1 MNDLPLG
8 TLHGLHMNTPIPH
21 DTLTLIN
28 VVIDTLLPSYHNSQV
43 QEGDATSGISPGIT
57 VSNGGNDSIV
67 LPATALRTFTATPE
81 ILQQSSDS
89 SLPAILSFD
98 GILGGGVG
106 LGADGGNV
114 IVETTVPV
122 VDAEK
127 GVEVSGD
134 GNGTYSNGD
143 TVFITVW

>member
-1 MNDLPLG
+1 M
-8 TLHGLHMNTPIPH
+8 
-21 DTLTLIN
+21 
-28 VVIDTLLPSYHNSQV
+28 
-43 QEGDATSGISPGIT
+43 
-57 VSNGGNDSIV
+57 SNGVNDSIL
-67 LPATALRTFTATPE
+67 LPATTLRTFTATPE
-81 ILQQSSDS
+81 ILQQSSGS
-89 SLPAILSFD
+89 SLPAILSLE
-98 GILGGGVG
+98 GVLGGGAG

-114 IVETTVPV
+114 IIETTIPA